1 MTELAGK
8 TRLLVTH
15 AIDFVHHAD
24 TLIIMDKGKVV
35 VSGSFNEVKNH
46 QSYKSL
52 MDINKL
58 GDNKKETSNSLEVP
72 EETIKKSPS
81 PT

>member
-72 EETIKKSPS
+72 EETIKKSPP

>member
-1 MTELAGK
+1 MQELAGK

-24 TLIIMDKGKVV
+24 TLIIMEKGRVV
-35 VSGSFNEVKNH
+35 VSGSFDHVKNH
-46 QSYKSL
+46 QSYKNL

-58 GDNKKETSNSLEVP
+58 SDEKKET
-72 EETIKKSPS
+72 PS
-81 PT
+81 DKL

>member
-58 GDNKKETSNSLEVP
+58 GDNKKETSNSLEVL